1 MIKIEVEKIVWD
13 WYMSDDVRLITLEQI
28 ELLIKKL
35 KSLEGE

>member
-13 WYMSDDVRLITLEQI
+13 WYMSDDVRLIPLEQI